1 MSDKLI
7 IAKTESEVREIISQ
21 ARKNGKT
28 IGFVPT
34 MGALHEGHLSLVKRS
49 NAETGFTVV
58 SIFVNPSQFGPNEDF
73 KKYPRDLEKDRSFL
87 EKTVDLLFYPD
98 VSEIYPEGFST
109 WVKPGKPARILEGK
123 RRPGHFQGVCTV
135 VLKLFEIVRPDIA
148 YFGQKDAQQFVVLD
162 RMVKDFNMPIKMI
175 ECPIIREKDGLAMSS
190 RNAYLNKDERSVAV
204 IYSKAL
210 QEALKLIESGERKA
224 AAVIELIRKTVEN
237 EPLARLDYAEI
248 VDSVYFK
255 KIKNLRGTVY
265 ILITG
270 FLGTTRLIDN
280 IKVSID

>member
-1 MSDKLI
+1 M
-7 IAKTESEVREIISQ
+7 
-21 ARKNGKT
+21 
-28 IGFVPT
+28 
-34 MGALHEGHLSLVKRS
+34 
-49 NAETGFTVV
+49 
-58 SIFVNPSQFGPNEDF
+58 
-73 KKYPRDLEKDRSFL
+73 
-87 EKTVDLLFYPD
+87 
-98 VSEIYPEGFST
+98 
-109 WVKPGKPARILEGK
+109 
-123 RRPGHFQGVCTV
+123 
-135 VLKLFEIVRPDIA
+135 
-148 YFGQKDAQQFVVLD
+148 LD

-224 AAVIELIRKTVEN
+224 AAVIERIRKTVET

-248 VDSVYFK
+248 VDSVYFE
-255 KIKNLRGTVY
+255 KIKKLQGTVY

-270 FLGTTRLIDN
+270 FMGTTRLIDN